1 MADYHQILRDLQ
13 GKNNVEMNLNRMV
26 ALSKDAAY
34 RFSLISFAFYD
45 MTFFEGLNHR
55 NENNPYQD
63 LIGRLVQLKEAYLQG
78 HEVSFQDIA
87 ALRTENTHRME
98 ALTKA
103 VDVFT
108 LLEYVL
114 NRMEHRFIG
123 QTELPE
129 GYTDLSETEKL
140 MRFLSNEQ
148 QESQNFYLYRMV
160 EQLPVRMT
168 KNRFYETV
176 KERLTVYKGSD
187 TAAFDGILASVL
199 SASCAFVFRESVP
212 GYEDLFELFR
222 KITGTDPA
230 SVGRTDFETWQDRLR
245 TVGERINSDMDCSQ
259 ALQNVLNTFGA
270 VLLTAYEGRTVPAE
284 KPQTDIILGTV
295 MDAFGKESPDLS
307 AAYEAC
313 HELEGTLEDAGEYY
327 HQIFSAM
334 DELENRF
341 VFDDGDVKKI
351 GMLLSNSAYAELQRD
366 ELLTGAV
373 VDDPVFEYAAGQL
386 IRELSAFYAE
396 LPRAFVR
403 ASMARVFSILPP
415 RFSDTEGVET
425 YINEALSGCHDTA
438 EKLGVLE
445 LLDGMMSEA

>member
-13 GKNNVEMNLNRMV
+13 GKKDVEMNLNRMT
-26 ALSKDAAY
+26 ALAKDAAF

-55 NENNPYQD
+55 NEDNPYQASID
-63 LIGRLVQLKEAYLQG
+63 RLVKLKEAYLKG
-78 HEVSFQDIA
+78 GDVSFRKIDAI
-87 ALRTENTHRME
+87 RRDNTHQME
-98 ALTKA
+98 TLTKA

-123 QTELPE
+123 QTALPE
-129 GYTDLSETEKL
+129 DYSDLSQTDKL
-140 MRFLSNEQ
+140 LRFLSNEQ
-148 QESQNFYLYRMV
+148 QESQNLYLYRMI

-187 TAAFDGILASVL
+187 TAAFDGILASVR
-199 SASCAFVFRESVP
+199 SASCAFVSCEAVP
-212 GYEDLFELFR
+212 DYEDLWALFND
-222 KITGTDPA
+222 IAAAEPA
-230 SVGRTDFETWQDRLR
+230 AVSRIDFETWQDRLR
-245 TVGERINSDMDCSQ
+245 TIGERINSDMDCSQ

-270 VLLTAYEGRTVPAE
+270 VLLSAYEGHAVPAE
-284 KPQTDIILGTV
+284 KQQTDIILHTV

-313 HELEGTLEDAGEYY
+313 RNLEGTLEDAGEHY
-327 HQIFSAM
+327 HEIFPAM

-341 VFDDGDVKKI
+341 VFDDSDVKKI
-351 GMLLSNSAYAELQRD
+351 GVLLSNSAYADPDRD
-366 ELLTGAV
+366 ARLSGAA
-373 VDDPVFEYAAGQL
+373 VDDPAFERATEQL
-386 IRELSAFYAE
+386 IRELSAFYAQ

-445 LLDGMMSEA
+445 LLDGIMSES